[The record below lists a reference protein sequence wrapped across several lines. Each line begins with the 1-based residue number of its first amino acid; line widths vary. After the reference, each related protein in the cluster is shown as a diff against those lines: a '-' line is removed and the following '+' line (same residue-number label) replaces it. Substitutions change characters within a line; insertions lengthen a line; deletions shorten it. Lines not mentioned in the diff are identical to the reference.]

1 MFAVLVSNSE
11 NGRKEEDM
19 SRYEGAADFIDKVR
33 ALGVELKDSEFDG
46 SDYDTLSGNARFEV
60 PVEKVTMFRD
70 SEHYFTVSVRLKNG
84 NLLHVSAP
92 INKISMSDRESF
104 PFAVGDKPKAKA

>member
-1 MFAVLVSNSE
+1 MLAVLVRNSE

-19 SRYEGAADFIDKVR
+19 SRYEGAADFMDKVR

-46 SDYDTLSGNARFEV
+46 SDYDTLSSNAHFEV

-84 NLLHVSAP
+84 NLLHASAP
-92 INKISMSDRESF
+92 MNKISMSE
-104 PFAVGDKPKAKA
+104 AKA